1 VLSIAAVSERPFEID
16 ADIRVAA
23 TLPARVYSDPVIF
36 DQQRDRVFSRSWQY
50 AGHDDLVR
58 VAGQVFPFTLLPGA
72 LDEPLVLT
80 RDADDGLH
88 CLSNV
93 CTHRGTLVV
102 EGAGHLQQLRC
113 RYHGRRFALDGRFHS
128 MPEFEGTANFP
139 SAADDLPRVSLAQ
152 LERFVMVALAP
163 AMPFDDLAAPVRSRL
178 AGLPF
183 ADLVYDA
190 SAARDYLVEANWALY
205 IDNYL
210 EGFHIPYVHSS
221 LATTLDYGAYAVE
234 LERYAVLQLGIAKP
248 GERAFAL
255 PPEHRDA
262 DRSIAAYYFWLFPA
276 TMFNVYP
283 WGVSVNVVTPLAVDR
298 TRVSFL
304 PFVWDESARGDGA
317 GSGLD
322 RVERED
328 EAIVEA
334 VQRGVRSRLYDRG
347 RYSPAREGGVHHFH
361 RLLAEFMRA

>member
-1 VLSIAAVSERPFEID
+1 VSARPFDID
-16 ADIRVAA
+16 PDIRRAA
-23 TLPARVYSDPVIF
+23 TLPARVYSDPELF
-36 DQQRDRVFSRSWQY
+36 RLQRERVFARTWQY
-50 AGHDDLVR
+50 AGHDDLVS

-80 RDADDGLH
+80 RDAEDRLH

-113 RYHGRRFALDGRFHS
+113 RYHGRRFTLDGRFHS
-128 MPEFEGTANFP
+128 MPEFESTANFP
-139 SAADDLPRVSLAQ
+139 SKADDLPQLALAQ
-152 LERFVMVALAP
+152 LERFLMVALVP
-163 AMPFDDLAAPVRSRL
+163 AMPIDEVAAPVRARL
-178 AGLPF
+178 RGLPF

-205 IDNYL
+205 VDNYL

-234 LERYAVLQLGIAKP
+234 LERYVVLQLGVAKP
-248 GERAFAL
+248 GERSFAL
-255 PPEHRDA
+255 PAGHRDA
-262 DRSIAAYYFWLFPA
+262 DRSIAAYYFWLFPT

-304 PFVWDESARGDGA
+304 PFVWDEGARGEGA

-334 VQRGVRSRLYDRG
+334 VQRGVRSRLYVRG
-347 RYSPAREGGVHHFH
+347 RYSPTREGGVHHFH
-361 RLLAEFMRA
+361 RLLAEFMHA

>member
-1 VLSIAAVSERPFEID
+1 MSERAFVID
-16 ADIRVAA
+16 PDIRIAA
-23 TLPARVYSDPVIF
+23 TLPARVYSEPGVFRLQQERIF
-36 DQQRDRVFSRSWQY
+36 ARTWQY
-50 AGHDDLVR
+50 AGHDDLVS

-80 RDADDGLH
+80 RDSDDRVH

-113 RYHGRRFALDGRFHS
+113 RYHGRRFSLDGRFHS
-128 MPEFEGTANFP
+128 MPEFETTANFP
-139 SAADDLPRVSLAQ
+139 SKADDLPPVSLAH
-152 LERFVMVALAP
+152 LERFLMVALAP
-163 AMPFDDLAAPVRSRL
+163 TMPFDDVAAPVRARL

-183 ADLVYDA
+183 ADLVYDGA
-190 SAARDYLVEANWALY
+190 AARDYLVEANWALY
-205 IDNYL
+205 VDNYL

-221 LATTLDYGAYAVE
+221 LATTLDYGAYTVE

-255 PPEHRDA
+255 PAGHRDA
-262 DRSIAAYYFWLFPA
+262 GRSIAAYYFWLFPT

-304 PFVWDESARGDGA
+304 PFVWNQSARADGA

-347 RYSPAREGGVHHFH
+347 RYSPTREGGVHHFH
-361 RLLAEFMRA
+361 RLIAEFLND

>member
-1 VLSIAAVSERPFEID
+1 MSERPFDID
-16 ADIRVAA
+16 PDIRRAA
-23 TLPARVYSDPVIF
+23 TLPARVYSDPAAF
-36 DQQRDRVFSRSWQY
+36 RLQQERVFPRTWQY

-80 RDADDGLH
+80 RDGDDQLH

-102 EGAGHLQQLRC
+102 EGAGHLPQLRC
-113 RYHGRRFALDGRFHS
+113 RYHGRRFTLDGRFHS
-128 MPEFEGTANFP
+128 MPEFEEAADFP
-139 SAADDLPRVSLAQ
+139 SKADDLPPVSLAQ
-152 LERFVMVALAP
+152 LERFLMVALAP
-163 AMPFDDLAAPVRSRL
+163 AMRFDDVVAPLRARL

-183 ADLVYDA
+183 AELVYDA
-190 SAARDYLVEANWALY
+190 AAARDYLVEANWALY
-205 IDNYL
+205 VDNYL

-221 LATTLDYGAYAVE
+221 LATALDYGAYTVE
-234 LERYAVLQLGIAKP
+234 LGRYTVLQLGIAKP

-255 PPEHRDA
+255 PAGHRDA
-262 DRSIAAYYFWLFPA
+262 DRSIAAYYFWLFPT
-276 TMFNVYP
+276 TMFNIYP

-304 PFVWDESARGDGA
+304 PFVWDESARGEGA

-361 RLLAEFMRA
+361 RLLAEFMHA